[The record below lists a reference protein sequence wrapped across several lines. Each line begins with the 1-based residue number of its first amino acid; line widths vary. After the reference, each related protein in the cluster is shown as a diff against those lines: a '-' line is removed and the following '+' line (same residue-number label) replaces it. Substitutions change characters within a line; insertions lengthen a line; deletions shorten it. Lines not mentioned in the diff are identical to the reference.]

1 MKSPPCFSATAR
13 NHASPG
19 VREGE
24 GTTPRAKVQVGGLL
38 DVIEQH
44 LRDRRDRRSYLSRYL
59 RGSAF
64 EGPETWSE
72 WQDLDLR
79 PLVPNAMRS
88 LAAFEKSAIFVTFE
102 DVCSPLVAGS
112 AFSVLTVLD
121 EPHRG
126 MSEVSISVVLGIA
139 QPEPCTLASTA
150 PGAHAALHGT
160 LAGTLQIILG
170 GLASEGIDEH
180 GDSL

>member
-1 MKSPPCFSATAR
+1 MSCAGPWPPSMRTNTTTAAISQPLPKAEIDMAALPSIKSPPCFPATAR
-13 NHASPG
+13 NPASPG
-19 VREGE
+19 VRESE

-102 DVCSPLVAGS
+102 DVCLTFVARS
-112 AFSVLTVLD
+112 AFSVFAVLYQ
-121 EPHRG
+121 PQRG
-126 MSEVSISVVLGIA
+126 M
-139 QPEPCTLASTA
+139 
-150 PGAHAALHGT
+150 
-160 LAGTLQIILG
+160 
-170 GLASEGIDEH
+170 
-180 GDSL
+180 

>member
-1 MKSPPCFSATAR
+1 MSCAGPWPPSMRTNTTTAAISQPLPKAEIDIAALPCMKSPPCFSATAR

-72 WQDLDLR
+72 WQELDLAPPVPHRER
-79 PLVPNAMRS
+79 PLP
-88 LAAFEKSAIFVTFE
+88 
-102 DVCSPLVAGS
+102 
-112 AFSVLTVLD
+112 
-121 EPHRG
+121 
-126 MSEVSISVVLGIA
+126 
-139 QPEPCTLASTA
+139 TL
-150 PGAHAALHGT
+150 
-160 LAGTLQIILG
+160 
-170 GLASEGIDEH
+170 
-180 GDSL
+180 